1 MGKLLLLLYFILSV
15 FPADAEALIM
25 KAVGEHRE
33 ELNRRIDDVFVGRK
47 IQIRRIKPMPLFPLT
62 YTLAAAPCPT
72 LVGGT
77 AEAVVCGYSGVI
89 STPPRPSENPDFKG
103 ILA

>member
-15 FPADAEALIM
+15 FPADAEALI
-25 KAVGEHRE
+25 
-33 ELNRRIDDVFVGRK
+33 
-47 IQIRRIKPMPLFPLT
+47 

-89 STPPRPSENPDFKG
+89 STPPPITHTIS
-103 ILA
+103 